1 MAHLSTDPSS
11 KDRWIVVYPAYL
23 NSRRTVEQGRRVPK
37 NKATD
42 NPTVYEIR
50 DVCQSQGLN
59 CELENKCYPRD
70 SAKDAM
76 SKGRVRVQLKQSD
89 ESFINEKFQSRKA
102 LFRFLGEMIPKL
114 KSRQSKSSQS
124 DSSSGQQQGAG
135 ASSKKKKGKKG
146 KGK

>member
-1 MAHLSTDPSS
+1 MAHLSSDPSL
-11 KDRWIVVYPAYL
+11 KERWIIVYPAYL

-37 NKATD
+37 TKAAD
-42 NPTVYEIR
+42 NPTVHEIR

-59 CELENKCYPRD
+59 CEIENKYYPRD

-76 SKGRVRVQLKQSD
+76 CRGRVRVQLKNSD
-89 ESFINEKFQSRKA
+89 SSFVNEKFQSRKA
-102 LFRFLGEMIPKL
+102 LFQFIGEMIPKL
-114 KSRQSKSSQS
+114 KSRQTKSSQS
-124 DSSSGQQQGAG
+124 DSSSQQQGTA